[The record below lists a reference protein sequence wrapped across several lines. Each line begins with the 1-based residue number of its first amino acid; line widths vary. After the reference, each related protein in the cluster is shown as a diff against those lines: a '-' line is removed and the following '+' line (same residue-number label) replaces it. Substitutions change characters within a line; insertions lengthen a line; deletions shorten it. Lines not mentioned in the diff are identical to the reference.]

1 MKQISHFQ
9 PIDPVDVYAMAKRK
23 GIKLKTIAKRLRR
36 SPGALSHALNGK
48 RPKLLARMKR
58 YLEKLPDKRAAA

>member
-36 SPGALSHALNGK
+36 SPGALSHALNVK